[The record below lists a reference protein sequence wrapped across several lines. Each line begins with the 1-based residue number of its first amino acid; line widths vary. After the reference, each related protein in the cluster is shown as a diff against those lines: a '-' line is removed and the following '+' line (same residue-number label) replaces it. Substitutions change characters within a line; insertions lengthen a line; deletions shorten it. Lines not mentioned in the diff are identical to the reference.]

1 MPRLPLFASLCL
13 ACAPAALFAAPAEI
27 PATLSAVTL
36 FPEGAQVTR
45 SLSVPAGVTEVL
57 VPDLPDGT
65 DPASLRVV
73 GEGVEIGAVTLM
85 ADREPAAAR
94 APSAEVSAARAALET
109 ARADLAVQQDKL
121 AVLRAKITAAEAE
134 ADFFTALDTSNTPP
148 DKIAAL
154 ARTVSEGVLAA
165 EQARIA
171 ARAEL
176 RTAEAA
182 LKPAKEAVARAKQA
196 LEALENP
203 KKDSD
208 SLLLTVSGAGTVT
221 VTTFVAEAGWAP
233 SYDARLDS
241 AAGKLALDRFVSVH
255 QASGEDWRGVAL
267 VLSTARPSERTDPS
281 EIWSDLRR
289 IGPPAPP
296 MVGMAAPK
304 AAMDSYAVPVMEA
317 APAPA
322 AGRMAMELQGETVTY
337 TYPAAVDIRDG
348 VEDLRLKLDR
358 IETPVKLLAEAVPML
373 DETAYRVV
381 EGQTAGAEPIL
392 PGPAV
397 LWLDGAVVGTAD
409 LPLVAAGDTLR
420 LGYGAID
427 GLRLKRVIPQ
437 ANEGDRGL
445 ITKSNERTETAEIT
459 VENLTGKPWALRV
472 IDRVPYAEQEDLQIT
487 HAATPPATQTDYDDK
502 RGVLAWEFDLA
513 AGATQAIRL
522 ETKMRWPADQVL
534 Q

>member
-27 PATLSAVTL
+27 PATLSTVTL

-45 SLSVPAGVTEVL
+45 SVTVPAGVTEVL

-65 DPASLRVV
+65 DPASLRVT

-85 ADREPAAAR
+85 DAREPAAER
-94 APSAEVSAARAALET
+94 APSAEVSAARAALEA
-109 ARADLAVQQDKL
+109 ARADLAAQQDKL
-121 AVLRAKITAAEAE
+121 AALRAKITAAEAE

-148 DKIAAL
+148 DKVTAL
-154 ARTVSEGVLAA
+154 ARTVSEGVFAA

-171 ARAEL
+171 ARAEV
-176 RTAEAA
+176 RAAEAA

-196 LEALENP
+196 LDALQNP

-208 SLLLTVSGAGTVT
+208 SLLLTVSGAGRVT

-241 AAGKLALDRFVSVH
+241 AAGSLALDRFVSVH

-281 EIWSDLRR
+281 QMWSDLRR
-289 IGPPAPP
+289 IGPAEPP

-304 AAMDSYAVPVMEA
+304 AAMDSYAVPVAEA
-317 APAPA
+317 APA

-337 TYPAAVDIRDG
+337 TYPGAVDIRDG
-348 VEDLRLKLDR
+348 VENLRLKLDR
-358 IETPVKLLAEAVPML
+358 IETPVKLLAEAVPMF

-381 EGQTAGAEPIL
+381 EGRTAGAEPIL

-397 LWLDGAVVGTAD
+397 LWLDGAVVGAAD
-409 LPLVAAGDTLR
+409 LPLIAAGDRLR
-420 LGYGAID
+420 LGFGAID

-437 ANEGDRGL
+437 TNEGDRGL

-487 HAATPPATQTDYDDK
+487 HVATPPATTTDYDDM

-522 ETKMRWPADQVL
+522 DTKMRWPADQVL

>member
-1 MPRLPLFASLCL
+1 MLRLPLFASLCL

-45 SLSVPAGVTEVL
+45 TIAVPAGATEVL
-57 VPDLPDGT
+57 VPNLPDGT
-65 DPASLRVV
+65 DAASLRVA

-85 ADREPAAAR
+85 ADREPAARGEAS
-94 APSAEVSAARAALET
+94 PEVKA
-109 ARADLAVQQDKL
+109 ARADLEAATKALAEAKDKVATL
-121 AVLRAKITAAEAE
+121 KAKVTAAEAQAE
-134 ADFFTALDTSNTPP
+134 FLRSLDTSNTPP
-148 DKIAAL
+148 EKIAML
-154 ARTVSEGVLAA
+154 AQSVAEGVLAA
-165 EQARIA
+165 EQARVA
-171 ARAEL
+171 ARAEV
-176 RTAEAA
+176 RAADAA
-182 LKPAKEAVARAKQA
+182 LKPQKEAVERAKQA
-196 LEALENP
+196 LEALEHP
-203 KKDSD
+203 AKASD
-208 SLLLTVSGAGTVT
+208 ALVMTVSGAGTVT
-221 VTTFVAEAGWAP
+221 VTTFVEAAGWSP

-255 QASGEDWRGVAL
+255 QASGEDWRGVKL

-281 EIWSDLRR
+281 EMWSDLRR
-289 IGPPAPP
+289 IGPPEPP

-304 AAMDSYAVPVMEA
+304 AAMDSYAAPVMEA
-317 APAPA
+317 APAPVA
-322 AGRMAMELQGETVTY
+322 SRMTMEMQGETVIY
-337 TYPAAVDIRDG
+337 SYPTAVDIRDG

-358 IETPVKLLAEAVPML
+358 IEEPVTVRAEAVPMF

-381 EGQTAGAEPIL
+381 EGKTAGVEPIL

-397 LWLDGAVVGTAD
+397 LWLDGAVVGAVE
-409 LPLVAAGDTLR
+409 LPLIAAGDKLH

-445 ITKSNERTETAEIT
+445 ITKSNERTETAQIT
-459 VENLTGKPWALRV
+459 IENLTDKAWSLRV

-487 HAATPPATQTDYDDK
+487 HTATPAETTADYDDK
-502 RGVLAWEFDLA
+502 RGVLAWDLDLA
-513 AGATQAIRL
+513 AGAKQVITL
-522 ETKMRWPADQVL
+522 DTTMRWPADQVL